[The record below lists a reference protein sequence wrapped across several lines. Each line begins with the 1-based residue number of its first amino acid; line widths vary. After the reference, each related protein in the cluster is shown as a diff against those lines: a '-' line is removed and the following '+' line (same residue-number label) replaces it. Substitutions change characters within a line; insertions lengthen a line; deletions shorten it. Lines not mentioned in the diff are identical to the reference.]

1 MLQWLV
7 LHEVIVKS
15 ENANCSQNKS
25 RHRSLPL
32 AAAPTLTPLIG
43 RQSSIQFDKKKKF
56 YTLTLEAHRHRLA
69 TPALAVIILMFESRD
84 GQCLAYK
91 TINL

>member
-43 RQSSIQFDKKKKF
+43 RQSSIQFD
-56 YTLTLEAHRHRLA
+56 TLEAHRHRLA